1 MSVYVLYNS
10 LINKKTKR
18 KISCQTKKV
27 ILVTG
32 ASSGMGKLSAQDLIK
47 AGHTVYAVAR
57 SVDKMKDLE
66 AMGGHVMK
74 MDVTNEEDI
83 ERVVAKVIEE
93 QGRIDVLWNNAGYG
107 LYGPVEDLSM
117 EKAQQQF
124 EVNVYGVARLTKKV
138 LPYMRRQKDGLI
150 INTSSMGGKIY
161 TPLGAWYHAS
171 KHAIEGF
178 SDCLRMEVK
187 EFGIKVVVL
196 EPGMINTGF
205 NATVGQNFSYESKNG
220 AYSRLVNGYIKA
232 MENNPTPGSSPE
244 VISRTVLKIINARN
258 PKTRYLVG
266 RGGKLLVGIR
276 RIFGDRFFDRMMLM
290 SMH

>member
-1 MSVYVLYNS
+1 MSN
-10 LINKKTKR
+10 
-18 KISCQTKKV
+18 KKV
-27 ILVTG
+27 ILITG

-47 AGHTVYAVAR
+47 AGHIVYCVAR
-57 SVDKMKDLE
+57 SVDKMQDL
-66 AMGGHVMK
+66 ATAGGHVLK
-74 MDVTNEEDI
+74 MDVTNEADI
-83 ERVVAKVIEE
+83 EAVVKQVADE

-107 LYGPVEDLSM
+107 LYGPVEELSM
-117 EKAQQQF
+117 DKVQRQF
-124 EVNVYGVARLTKKV
+124 EVNVYGVARLTQKV
-138 LPYMRRQKDGLI
+138 LPYMRAQKEGLI

-205 NATVGQNFSYESKNG
+205 NQGVRDNFSFESQNG
-220 AYSRLVNGYIKA
+220 PYKRLVNGYIKA
-232 MENNPTPGSSPE
+232 MDNNPAPGSKPD
-244 VISRTVLKIINARN
+244 VISKTVLKIINARN

-266 RGGKLLVGIR
+266 RGGKLMVGMR
-276 RIFGDRFFDRMMLM
+276 RLLGDKNYDRIMLM
-290 SMH
+290 SMR

>member
-1 MSVYVLYNS
+1 MEN
-10 LINKKTKR
+10 
-18 KISCQTKKV
+18 KKV

-32 ASSGMGKLSAQDLIK
+32 ASSGMGKLAAKDLIN
-47 AGHTVYAVAR
+47 AGHIVYCVAR
-57 SVDKMKDLE
+57 SVEKMKDLE
-66 AMGGHVMK
+66 NIGGHILK

-83 ERVVAKVIEE
+83 EKVVKNVISE

-117 EKAQQQF
+117 ERVQHQF

-138 LPYMRRQKDGLI
+138 LPYMRERRAGLI

-178 SDCLRMEVK
+178 SDCLRMELK
-187 EFGIKVVVL
+187 EFNIKVVVL
-196 EPGMINTGF
+196 EPGIINTGF
-205 NATVGQNFSYESKNG
+205 NAAVRDNFSFESQNG
-220 AYSRLVNGYIKA
+220 PYKRLVKGYIKA
-232 MENNPTPGSSPE
+232 MENNPAPGSSPE
-244 VISRTVLKIINARN
+244 VISRTILKIINTKN

-266 RGGKLLVGIR
+266 RGGKMLVGIR
-276 RIFGDRFFDRMMLM
+276 RIFGDKFFDRMMLF
-290 SMH
+290 SMR

>member
-1 MSVYVLYNS
+1 MKQMRLIKMSN
-10 LINKKTKR
+10 
-18 KISCQTKKV
+18 KKV

-47 AGHTVYAVAR
+47 AGHIVYCVAR

-66 AMGGHVMK
+66 QIGGHVMK
-74 MDVTNEEDI
+74 MDVTNEADI
-83 ERVVAKVIEE
+83 EEVVKQVIAE

-117 EKAQQQF
+117 EKVQQQF

-138 LPYMRRQKDGLI
+138 LPYMREKCNGLI

-187 EFGIKVVVL
+187 EFGIKVVML

-205 NATVGQNFSYESKNG
+205 NAAVRDDFSFESQNGPYK
-220 AYSRLVNGYIKA
+220 RLVNGYIKA
-232 MENNPTPGSSPE
+232 MENNPAPGSKPE

-266 RGGKLLVGIR
+266 RGGKLLVAIR
-276 RIFGDRFFDRMMLM
+276 RIFGDKAFDTMMLVTM
-290 SMH
+290 R

>member
-1 MSVYVLYNS
+1 MSN
-10 LINKKTKR
+10 
-18 KISCQTKKV
+18 KKV

-32 ASSGMGKLSAQDLIK
+32 ASSGMGKISAQDLIK
-47 AGHTVYAVAR
+47 AGHIVYCVAR

-66 AMGGHVMK
+66 QIGGHVMK
-74 MDVTNEEDI
+74 MDVTNEADI
-83 ERVVAKVIEE
+83 EAVVKQVIAE

-117 EKAQQQF
+117 EKVQQQF

-138 LPYMRRQKDGLI
+138 LPYMREKRNGLI

-187 EFGIKVVVL
+187 EFDINVVVL
-196 EPGMINTGF
+196 EPGVINTGF
-205 NATVGQNFSYESKNG
+205 NQGVRDNFSFESQNG
-220 AYSRLVNGYIKA
+220 PYKRLVNGYIKA
-232 MENNPTPGSSPE
+232 MENNPAPGSKPE

-276 RIFGDRFFDRMMLM
+276 RIFGDKAFDTMMLA
-290 SMH
+290 SMR

>member
-1 MSVYVLYNS
+1 MSN
-10 LINKKTKR
+10 
-18 KISCQTKKV
+18 KKV

-66 AMGGHVMK
+66 ALGGHIMK

-83 ERVVAKVIEE
+83 EKVVAQVIAE

-107 LYGPVEDLSM
+107 LYGPVEDVSM

-138 LPYMRRQKDGLI
+138 LPYMRAQKEGLI

-161 TPLGAWYHAS
+161 TSLAS

-232 MENNPTPGSSPE
+232 MENNPTPGSNPE

-276 RIFGDRFFDRMMLM
+276 RIFGDKFFDRMMLM
-290 SMH
+290 SMR